1 MDKASKHARVDQLR
15 SELSDKS
22 GAVVVGHFGLTV
34 AETEELRAEMR
45 KVGGQVRVVK
55 NTLARLAVQD
65 TVLEPMNEFLTGS
78 NIVAFGSDPVGP
90 AKVVVKAAKDNDKLT
105 IKGGVLD
112 GKSLSVSE
120 VEALSKLPG
129 LEELRSKFLGVLQA
143 VPSKLVR
150 TLNEPARSFA
160 AVLNARKEALESGEA

>member
-1 MDKASKHARVDQLR
+1 
-15 SELSDKS
+15 
-22 GAVVVGHFGLTV
+22 
-34 AETEELRAEMR
+34 
-45 KVGGQVRVVK
+45 
-55 NTLARLAVQD
+55 
-65 TVLEPMNEFLTGS
+65 
-78 NIVAFGSDPVGP
+78 VGP

>member
-22 GAVVVGHFGLTV
+22 GALVVGHFGLTV

-45 KVGGQVRVVK
+45 KIGGQVRVVK

-78 NIVAFGSDPVGP
+78 NIVAFGTDSVGP
-90 AKVVVKAAKDNDKLT
+90 AKVVVKFAKDNEKLT

-129 LEELRSKFLGVLQA
+129 LEELRSKFLGVLLA